1 MRTMRA
7 RCLRRWRGIRMGGTK
22 SAAFIARPTAARL
35 SRKSCPRATL
45 ESTIVQKATAGKV
58 KAERVRLEKGTVKK
72 AAIERTKLG
81 KPKLHKA
88 ELAQATTKTSAR
100 LMC

>member
-1 MRTMRA
+1 MPTRY
-7 RCLRRWRGIRMGGTK
+7 LRRWRGIRTGPTR
-22 SAAFIARPTAARL
+22 SAAFIARPTAART

-45 ESTIVQKATAGKV
+45 ESTIVQKATAGKG
-58 KAERVRLEKGTVKK
+58 KAERVGLEKGAGKK
-72 AAIERTKLG
+72 GAIERTKMG

-88 ELAQATTKTSAR
+88 ELAQATTKKSAR